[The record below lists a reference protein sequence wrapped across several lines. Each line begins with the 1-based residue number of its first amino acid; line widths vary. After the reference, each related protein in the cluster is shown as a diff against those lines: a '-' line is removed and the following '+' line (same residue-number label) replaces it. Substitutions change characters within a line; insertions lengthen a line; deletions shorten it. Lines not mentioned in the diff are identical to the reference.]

1 MGLLTQ
7 GHEKSNYHPMF
18 ESIACLITEML
29 AYSQGKCHIRDQ
41 SSGKGNIMQTTLVF
55 IPGLL
60 LTADLYAHQ
69 TDALKGEYSIHHA
82 ETRGMDTITAMAER
96 ALDETSGKILPIG
109 LSMGGIIALEI
120 ARIGK
125 DRLSGLVV
133 MDSTA
138 GADTEARR
146 AERIKE
152 IKILTSLMQNPEAR
166 VKFKGI
172 TTQLLPRFIAPQ
184 FLDDTVLTKRI
195 MDMAAVI
202 GQDNFI
208 LQQTALLNRHEQLDM
223 LKNFDLP
230 SMFLVGALDSLTPP
244 PLAQTMAETAPN
256 SRYVEIPD
264 VGHLPP
270 MEDPEAVTKALKDF
284 LDEITV

>member
-1 MGLLTQ
+1 
-7 GHEKSNYHPMF
+7 MF

-41 SSGKGNIMQTTLVF
+41 SCGKENIMQTTLVF

-69 TDALKGEYSIHHA
+69 TAALKGEYSIHHA
-82 ETRGMDTITAMAER
+82 ETKGMDSITAMAER

-138 GADTEARR
+138 GADTDARR

-195 MDMAAVI
+195 MDMAASI

-230 SMFLVGALDSLTPP
+230 SLFLVGALDTLTPP

-256 SRYVEIPD
+256 SRYVEIPN

-270 MEDPEAVTKALKDF
+270 IEDPEAVTKALKDF
-284 LDEITV
+284 LD

>member
-1 MGLLTQ
+1 
-7 GHEKSNYHPMF
+7 
-18 ESIACLITEML
+18 
-29 AYSQGKCHIRDQ
+29 
-41 SSGKGNIMQTTLVF
+41 MQTTLVF

-69 TDALKGEYSIHHA
+69 TEALKGAYPIHHA
-82 ETRGMDTITAMAER
+82 ETKGMDSLTAMAER
-96 ALDETSGKILPIG
+96 ALDETSGKIIPIG
-109 LSMGGIIALEI
+109 LSMGGCIALEI

-125 DRLSGLVV
+125 DRLAGLVV

-146 AERIKE
+146 AERISE
-152 IKILTSLMQNPEAR
+152 IKTLTSLMQNPAAN

-184 FLDDTVLTKRI
+184 FLDDTALTSRI
-195 MDMAAVI
+195 MGMAAVI

-208 LQQTALLNRHEQLDM
+208 LQQTALLNRHPQLDM
-223 LKNFDLP
+223 LQDFDLP
-230 SMFLVGALDSLTPP
+230 SLFLVGALDRLTPP
-244 PLAQTMAETAPN
+244 PLAQTMADTAPN
-256 SRYVEIPD
+256 SRYIEIPD

-270 MEDPEAVTKALKDF
+270 LENPEAVTEALSNF
-284 LDEITV
+284 LHEIAV